1 MSNAEFKKRFSQII
15 KRTGDNAESVVRQ
28 TALQLQKRMIERSPV
43 GNPDLWKSGAPPGY
57 VGGRFRANW
66 QCGIGA
72 VNTSTAAQ
80 PGADGEGRTRT
91 ALQGW
96 KAGQTI
102 WLTNSLPY
110 SRKIEYG
117 HSSQAP
123 SGVVRLTVQEYGQ
136 YLKKVV
142 SELK

>member
-1 MSNAEFKKRFSQII
+1 VSNAEFKRNFSALLKRV
-15 KRTGDNAESVVRQ
+15 GDKAELVTRKVAIELQ
-28 TALQLQKRMIERSPV
+28 TAMILKSPV
-43 GNPDLWKSGAPPGY
+43 DT
-57 VGGRFRANW
+57 GRFRANW
-66 QCGIGA
+66 ACGIGA
-72 VNTSTAAQ
+72 VNTSIANQ
-80 PGADGEGRTRT
+80 PGADAKGQTAT

-110 SRKIEYG
+110 ARRLEYG
-117 HSSQAP
+117 WSKQAP
-123 SGVVRLTVQEYGQ
+123 SGMVRLSIQEYGR